1 MNTVPPPLAA
11 LGTEAKS
18 RWRSLQQRERIA
30 IGVAVAVVVA
40 WLFWLV
46 AIGPAV
52 RTLREAP
59 TRIAELDGQLQTMR
73 RLAAES
79 RELRGT
85 SPVPQG
91 QSVMALTS
99 ATERLGAAGK
109 ITIQGDRA
117 TLTLNGVSTE
127 RLRAWLGEARS
138 GARVRPVD
146 VQLTR
151 GPQGYAGTII
161 VMLSGA
167 Q

>member
-1 MNTVPPPLAA
+1 VNTVPPPLAA

-18 RWRSLQQRERIA
+18 RWRSLQVRERIA
-30 IGVAVAVVVA
+30 VSVAIAVVVV

-46 AIGPAV
+46 AIGPAW
-52 RTLREAP
+52 RTLSEAP
-59 TRIAELDGQLQTMR
+59 TRIAELDGQLQTMQ

-85 SPVPQG
+85 SPVPVG

-99 ATERLGAAGK
+99 ATERLGPAGK

-138 GARVRPVD
+138 GARARPVD

-161 VMLSGA
+161 VMLAGA